1 MGAVSFSGQT
11 IRFVGGTRLSVSNTK
26 LSAAAN
32 VNRMFA
38 GENITDPALIT
49 YIPGLPDFLQGFTH
63 FVPGSTYMVF
73 ARGVSSM
80 PIELSPGGS
89 FIPPV
94 SSSQEELAG
103 RFYSGVSFF
112 VSTSVG
118 SSNVFTGQSM
128 VLSAFNRLSAANI
141 TSRIFQVRPVNDE
154 ITTTYDVYVPG
165 LPEFLQGFT
174 LIKQSSSYIA
184 FFQQQAISAGSVL
197 GGFFPLDLYKPVSTP
212 TQTPTRTTTRTPTQ
226 TSTDTP
232 GATRTQT
239 WSIFW

>member
-141 TSRIFQVRPVNDE
+141 TSRIFQVRPVEGGYSLEDARHFLKSFVE
-154 ITTTYDVYVPG
+154 SSLITMH
-165 LPEFLQGFT
+165 
-174 LIKQSSSYIA
+174 IA
-184 FFQQQAISAGSVL
+184 ILSAGSDPHHLLEAIFKAAAGALDEATQIDLRRKGVPSTK
-197 GGFFPLDLYKPVSTP
+197 GGL
-212 TQTPTRTTTRTPTQ
+212 
-226 TSTDTP
+226 
-232 GATRTQT
+232 
-239 WSIFW
+239 